1 MKVVLFLLF
10 LIKLHVFYY
19 VVLVLIPCALKLG
32 RIT

>member
-19 VVLVLIPCALKLG
+19 VVLVLIPCALNLV